1 MIRRVRVQGY
11 KSLADVS
18 IELKPLT
25 VIFGPNAAGKSNLFD
40 ALALLART
48 ATHKTLRDA
57 FEEHRGAPAEALFR
71 DGKGADSLV
80 NGATGRFTIEVD
92 VQLST
97 DVVDS
102 VERRIRLMV
111 QDRSPQEG
119 TDRSFRKRIQETLL
133 RYGLTVEVAPST
145 GFLRVADER
154 LVALNQHLEPSE
166 RRKPFIERIDRK
178 LRLRLEGQAAR
189 PTGYD
194 VGLDYTLLSQPLYP
208 PHYPHIA
215 ALKEELSRWR
225 FYYLEPE
232 AMRREVPPGEVLSLR
247 RDGADLAA
255 FFKTLE
261 ARNKPQFDAL
271 IRSLRMLLPN
281 VDELRLEQTRAG
293 LLQLNVIE
301 RGAAF
306 PAHLISEGTL
316 RVLGLLA
323 ITNPASESTVVGYE
337 EPENGVH
344 PRRLRLIAE
353 LLSNAAAR
361 GMQLL
366 VNTHSPILPSFF
378 EDDSLVVCRRRDR
391 QSEFLPFRSWGP
403 LSRQSEIDKALDE
416 TPLSERIIRGDFDD

>member
-1 MIRRVRVQGY
+1 MIRRVRVRGY

-18 IELKPLT
+18 IELNPLT

-57 FEEHRGAPAEALFR
+57 FEEHRGAPAEAFFR
-71 DGKGADSLV
+71 DGSGVDAMLDE
-80 NGATGRFTIEVD
+80 GTARFTIEVD
-92 VQLST
+92 VQLSGE
-97 DVVDS
+97 VVDT

-111 QDRSPQEG
+111 QDGSPG
-119 TDRSFRKRIQETLL
+119 DGPDKGFRKRIQETLL
-133 RYGLTVEVAPST
+133 CYSLTVEIAPST

-154 LVALNQHLEPSE
+154 LVALNQDLQPSE
-166 RRKPFIERIDRK
+166 RRKPFIERIDHK
-178 LRLRLEGQAAR
+178 LRLRLEGQAR
-189 PTGYD
+189 PTDYD
-194 VGLDYTLLSQPLYP
+194 VGLDYTLLSQPVYP

-225 FYYLEPE
+225 FYYLEPS

-255 FFKTLE
+255 FIKTLE
-261 ARNKPQFDAL
+261 ARNRPQFEAL
-271 IRSLRMLLPN
+271 IRSLSMLLPN

-301 RGAAF
+301 QGAAF

-323 ITNPASESTVVGYE
+323 ITSPASESTVVGYE

-353 LLSNAAAR
+353 LLRNAAAE

-366 VNTHSPILPSFF
+366 VNTHSPILPTYF

-391 QSEFLPFRSWGP
+391 RSEFLPFRSFAP
-403 LSRQSEIDKALDE
+403 LFRQREIDQALDE